1 MSSPFFKDLLSLP
14 QPPDAEL
21 ADDLPVIPMSEGSN
35 LLNTLISLLYPIPSV
50 IPGSYEGVFDLLAAC
65 QKYDMVSV
73 QSHIREEMK
82 RGTFPGPVGAEAFN
96 AYAIASRM
104 GLVPEM
110 ENAACLTL
118 AYPMTFEFVGE
129 GLRSLNGRALCDLIR
144 YRKRCRDSLV
154 SCLDS
159 FFKVSSRVQLWARC
173 REEPVED
180 IARHGPT
187 VWLRNLFSSQRNKLQ
202 KCFTH
207 AIFSPSDTLEEYFA
221 ALRGHTSCKFCMR
234 ALTTEGN
241 TFFKELED
249 ELAQAV
255 DKVNTTFL
263 NSTKRY

>member
-173 REEPVED
+173 REEPV
-180 IARHGPT
+180 G
-187 VWLRNLFSSQRNKLQ
+187 
-202 KCFTH
+202 FTH